1 MEKKTH
7 YHELIDEI
15 VEHGDIESMEGLSDL
30 LVEAMMFI
38 SNNSE
43 KEHEKLMQKLEKLAQ
58 PVHLS
63 EKEAMHYVKQLKHKD
78 GTIGEKYSY
87 DFVESVMDRSP
98 ELNKH
103 NVHDVYFVMN
113 KIHSVFYKKT
123 WDKDTYILLTEM
135 YFDDIEKK
143 ENKARKW
150 AISCYG
156 EYEHEEECVS

>member
-7 YHELIDEI
+7 YHKLIDEI
-15 VEHGDIESMEGLSDL
+15 VEHGDTESMEELSELFVD
-30 LVEAMMFI
+30 AMIII
-38 SNNSE
+38 SNHSE
-43 KEHEKLMQKLEKLAQ
+43 KEHDILLKKLEVLAE

-63 EKEAMHYVKQLKHKD
+63 ENEAMYYVKNMKHKD
-78 GTIGEKYSY
+78 GTVGEKYSY
-87 DFVESVMDRSP
+87 DFVESIMDRSS

-135 YFDDIEKK
+135 YFDDIEKN
-143 ENKARKW
+143 EHKARKW
-150 AISCYG
+150 AVSCYG
-156 EYEHEEECVS
+156 EYEHDKEHVS